1 MEKNKL
7 SEKESLELITQMIQ
21 ESRERIARHAAYPLL
36 IWGYMTLLL
45 SLVMWYVIERYAYW
59 TIQFIWFLLPVIC
72 YPPSRYFSRKDRS
85 EGGARTEIYTLSLH
99 DALPI

>member
-36 IWGYMTLLL
+36 ILG
-45 SLVMWYVIERYAYW
+45 
-59 TIQFIWFLLPVIC
+59 
-72 YPPSRYFSRKDRS
+72 
-85 EGGARTEIYTLSLH
+85 LH
-99 DALPI
+99 DVAALVGDVVCD

>member
-1 MEKNKL
+1 MEQKKL

-21 ESRERIARHAAYPLL
+21 ESREHIARHAAYPLL

-59 TIQFIWFLLPVIC
+59 TI
-72 YPPSRYFSRKDRS
+72 
-85 EGGARTEIYTLSLH
+85 
-99 DALPI
+99 